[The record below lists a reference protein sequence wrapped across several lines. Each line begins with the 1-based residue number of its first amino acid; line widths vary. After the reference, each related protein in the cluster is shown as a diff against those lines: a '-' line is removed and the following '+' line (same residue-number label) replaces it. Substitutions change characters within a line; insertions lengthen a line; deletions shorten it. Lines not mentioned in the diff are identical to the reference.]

1 MKPVDILIAISVA
14 VIWGMGFVIAKAG
27 MAHFSPILLMALRF
41 TLTAACL
48 LCFFRPP
55 PGILKQLFW
64 ISLISAA
71 LQYSL
76 TFNGVRGIDASTAAL
91 LVQLEVPFGL
101 IMAWLVFGDRIRP
114 LQALGILVSFG
125 GAMLIIGE
133 PKLAG
138 DLIYAFMVIGGAFTW
153 AVGQIMIKKLGI
165 VAILAVGLA
174 LGVGSGVA
182 YAALVLLARHY
193 SLRVAVLPLIF
204 VQNLVIAVAL
214 LPLGVRLGLPD
225 NATLGTLALLGV
237 VHATVGGVLYLVGIR
252 RVRAQVAAILGYLE
266 PLGAVLLAAWFL
278 GEQPGGLVLG
288 GGVLILSAGALVVWD
303 ENRECNRID
312 SPPEPG

>member
-41 TLTAACL
+41 SLTAACL

-55 PGILKQLFW
+55 PGILKQIFW

-76 TFNGVRGIDASTAAL
+76 TFNGLRGIDASTAAL

-125 GAMLIIGE
+125 GAVLIIGE
-133 PKLAG
+133 PRLAG

-153 AVGQIMIKKLGI
+153 AVGQIMIKKLGNI
-165 VAILAVGLA
+165 GGFRLLTGVALFAAPQLFIASWLFEQGQLEQITTASISAWGAVIYLA
-174 LGVGSGVA
+174 LVMT
-182 YAALVLLARHY
+182 ALGYGLWYRLLGHY
-193 SLRVAVLPLIF
+193 SINQVMPFLL
-204 VQNLVIAVAL
+204 L
-214 LPLGVRLGLPD
+214 LPV
-225 NATLGTLALLGV
+225 TSV
-237 VHATVGGVLYLVGIR
+237 FGGIF
-252 RVRAQVAAILGYLE
+252 
-266 PLGAVLLAAWFL
+266 FL
-278 GEQPGGLVLG
+278 GESLTIKIALG
-288 GGVLILSAGALVVWD
+288 GFLAVIGVAMITIQRSSISRQVAK
-303 ENRECNRID
+303 
-312 SPPEPG
+312 

>member
-14 VIWGMGFVIAKAG
+14 VIWGMGFVIAKAA

-41 TLTAACL
+41 SLTAACL

-76 TFNGVRGIDASTAAL
+76 TFNGLRGIDASTAAL

-153 AVGQIMIKKLGI
+153 AVGQIMIKKLGNI
-165 VAILAVGLA
+165 GGFRLLTGVALFAAPQLFIASWLLEQGQLEQITTASISAWSAVIYLA
-174 LGVGSGVA
+174 LVMT
-182 YAALVLLARHY
+182 ALGYGLWYRLLGHY
-193 SLRVAVLPLIF
+193 SVNQVMPFLL
-204 VQNLVIAVAL
+204 L
-214 LPLGVRLGLPD
+214 LPV
-225 NATLGTLALLGV
+225 TSV
-237 VHATVGGVLYLVGIR
+237 FGGIF
-252 RVRAQVAAILGYLE
+252 
-266 PLGAVLLAAWFL
+266 FL
-278 GEQPGGLVLG
+278 DESLTIKIALG
-288 GGVLILSAGALVVWD
+288 GGLAVIGVAMITIQRSSFTRQVAHDQDNL
-303 ENRECNRID
+303 
-312 SPPEPG
+312 

>member
-1 MKPVDILIAISVA
+1 
-14 VIWGMGFVIAKAG
+14 

-153 AVGQIMIKKLGI
+153 AVGQIMIKKLGN
-165 VAILAVGLA
+165 VGGFRL
-174 LGVGSGVA
+174 LSGVA
-182 YAALVLLARHY
+182 LFAAPQLFIASWLLEQGQLEQITTASISAWSAVVYLGLVMTALGYGLWYRLLGHY
-193 SLRVAVLPLIF
+193 SVNQVMPFLL
-204 VQNLVIAVAL
+204 L
-214 LPLGVRLGLPD
+214 LPV
-225 NATLGTLALLGV
+225 TSV
-237 VHATVGGVLYLVGIR
+237 FGGIF
-252 RVRAQVAAILGYLE
+252 
-266 PLGAVLLAAWFL
+266 FL
-278 GEQPGGLVLG
+278 DESLTIKIALG
-288 GGVLILSAGALVVWD
+288 GGLAVVGVAMITIQRSSFIRQVQND
-303 ENRECNRID
+303 QDNL
-312 SPPEPG
+312 